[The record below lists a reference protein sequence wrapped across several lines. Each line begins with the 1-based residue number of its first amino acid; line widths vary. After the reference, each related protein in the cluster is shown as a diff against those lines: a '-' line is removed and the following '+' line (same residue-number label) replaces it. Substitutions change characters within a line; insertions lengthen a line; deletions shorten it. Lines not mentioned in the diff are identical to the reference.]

1 MKLSAICTLGATR
14 TGSALLGQLSQP
26 PLQVIEAALDVVQL
40 REELEC
46 DLPADAAPDA
56 GLSVAIERRSC
67 STSRGLSTR
76 AVYSSGCSRARVSD
90 RLGLGA
96 KFLVAGHPTVGH
108 MGVQVAPSRQRSS

>member
-1 MKLSAICTLGATR
+1 M
-14 TGSALLGQLSQP
+14 
-26 PLQVIEAALDVVQL
+26 QL